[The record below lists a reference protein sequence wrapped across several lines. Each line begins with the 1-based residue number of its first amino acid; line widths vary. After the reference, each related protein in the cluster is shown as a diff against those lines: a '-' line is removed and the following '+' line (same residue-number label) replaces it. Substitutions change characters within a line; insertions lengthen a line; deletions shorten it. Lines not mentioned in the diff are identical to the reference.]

1 MKPHNPWQDLDNW
14 AMSQPRNAE
23 RRYAAIAKTMIYPF
37 VQAQSVYGPLM
48 LVVSMRQMIE
58 ALHETIAR

>member
-1 MKPHNPWQDLDNW
+1 MRQQNPWQDLDDW
-14 AMSQPRNAE
+14 AMAQPRKSE
-23 RRYAAIAKTMIYPF
+23 RRYAAIAKTMVYPF

-58 ALHETIAR
+58 ALHETLPR